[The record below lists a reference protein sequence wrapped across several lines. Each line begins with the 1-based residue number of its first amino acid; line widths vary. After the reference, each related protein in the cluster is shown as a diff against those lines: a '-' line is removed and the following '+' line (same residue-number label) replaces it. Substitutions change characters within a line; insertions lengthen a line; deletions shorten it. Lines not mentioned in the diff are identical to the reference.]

1 MEQVLDWLNENEL
14 RAYPLLDDN
23 SKKLLV
29 AGQPWILADGKA
41 WELSDDFLLDL
52 QLIIKDFSLHTTTTV
67 AGHANVVVSRQIL
80 LKKLKLTSSNTVEV
94 TFETEVDNISILVE
108 KFEITSPNTQTY
120 PLYLRTSK
128 GNLAVFGSGIQSFI
142 AVAATLVDVDV
153 LANIPIEP
161 STSVQFNDAW
171 LGVSSVSTSPEKKTQ
186 PLSYEP
192 LLPIDAVS
200 QTTHLVGDINFLAG
214 YNFRVNIYNN
224 LIDLEIGGSYGL
236 VMTCDKHFIHEEYRD
251 CHKLVS
257 YINGVPPDADGVFRL
272 LAGSNIDI
280 VAGQTLGEFSDNIR
294 NAQLQDQHEIANA
307 HTLFVGLTFSAT
319 DLCAPINVK
328 PSIG

>member
-23 SKKLLV
+23 SKLLLV
-29 AGQPWILADGKA
+29 AGNPWTLPDN
-41 WELSDDFLLDL
+41 FLLDL
-52 QLIIKDFSLHTTTTV
+52 QLVIKDFSLHTTTTV
-67 AGHANVVVSRQIL
+67 DGTADVVVSRQIL
-80 LKKLKLTSSNTVEV
+80 LKNLKFTSENTVEI
-94 TFETEVDNISILVE
+94 TFGAFVDSAFVLVE
-108 KFEITSPNTQTY
+108 KFVIAAPNTQTY
-120 PLYLRTSK
+120 PIYVRTVK
-128 GNLAVFGSGIQSFI
+128 GNLAVFGLGVQSF
-142 AVAATLVDVDV
+142 AAAATVDVDV
-153 LANIPIEP
+153 PIDIPVESSSCI
-161 STSVQFNDAW
+161 QFNDAW
-171 LGVSSVSTSPEKKTQ
+171 LGVSSVGTVPEKKTQ
-186 PLSYEP
+186 LLSREP
-192 LLPIDAVS
+192 LLPIDSVT
-200 QTTHLVGDINFLAG
+200 QTNHLAGDIDFLAG
-214 YNFRVNIYNN
+214 YNFRVNISDN

-257 YINGVPPDADGVFRL
+257 YINGVPPDISGTFRL
-272 LAGSNIDI
+272 LAGSNIEI
-280 VAGQTLGEFSDNIR
+280 VTGQALGEFSDNIR